1 MLYIYVCVFIIKR
14 HQTLVNHDCIIP
26 GKVPLVGLCS
36 RSCYA
41 RVFGLCGGVVQGCLQ
56 TVPLAAIPLLSGG
69 IDEMVNPPTK
79 TEV

>member
-1 MLYIYVCVFIIKR
+1 
-14 HQTLVNHDCIIP
+14 
-26 GKVPLVGLCS
+26 
-36 RSCYA
+36 
-41 RVFGLCGGVVQGCLQ
+41 VVQGCLQ